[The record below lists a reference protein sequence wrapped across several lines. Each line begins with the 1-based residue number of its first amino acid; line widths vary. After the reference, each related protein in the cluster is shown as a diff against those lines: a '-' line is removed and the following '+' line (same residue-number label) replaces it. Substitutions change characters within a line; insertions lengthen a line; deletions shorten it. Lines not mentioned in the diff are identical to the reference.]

1 MSKINV
7 IIGLEPRNNLLI
19 RCKFVDRTPYLR
31 VHDWWEYYGR
41 FLQIKY
47 KNRPE
52 KWQEIKNLC
61 FSKIEHPKNLL
72 RHPLEPAEGSSMTQ
86 DGRYGRTD
94 VPHGTDVRTLTSK
107 EGSASPPPAAG
118 AAAQPAREEMTEADF
133 KELREKW
140 KHLPRPTPL
149 LRDDPITLLQLK
161 AQKAIKP

>member
-1 MSKINV
+1 MWIESHPELEHHHKLIHFCKLAKMDKQKAIGLLHCLWWWATAYAENGDLSSFGMSKINV

-86 DGRYGRTD
+86 DGR
-94 VPHGTDVRTLTSK
+94 
-107 EGSASPPPAAG
+107 
-118 AAAQPAREEMTEADF
+118 
-133 KELREKW
+133 
-140 KHLPRPTPL
+140 
-149 LRDDPITLLQLK
+149 
-161 AQKAIKP
+161 